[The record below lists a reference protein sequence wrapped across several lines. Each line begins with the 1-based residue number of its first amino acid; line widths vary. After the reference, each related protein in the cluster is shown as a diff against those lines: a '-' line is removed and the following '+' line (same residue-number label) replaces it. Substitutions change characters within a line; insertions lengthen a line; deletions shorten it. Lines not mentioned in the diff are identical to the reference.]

1 MSVPP
6 ESPSDH
12 NEAAPE
18 EEFQSNTHHPAAPSD
33 ELFDIT
39 TTVDPSY
46 IISLIR
52 KLLPANV
59 KHGEICGITTS
70 SLPENGGNPSR
81 SIDESETM
89 KNVESSVEQ
98 SVDDKFDCQNKHE
111 DVASGEEAWEEF
123 GCILW
128 DLAASRT
135 HVEFMKYSRKNP
147 NQESRVPEM
156 KTVQHEQMSY
166 QVELCKQLMKLM
178 TVALMLGPMFRG
190 MIKFYEQVEN
200 FVLEVLLATLM
211 VSKSARITEICLGII
226 GNLACH
232 DVSRRKITSTN
243 GLIGVV
249 LQQLFLDDTPCL
261 CEACRLITLFLPSD
275 ESVFLVEA
283 LQSEHILCRILWIV
297 ENTLN
302 IQLLEKS
309 ISLLLAI
316 AESKQDVV
324 AILLPPLIKLG
335 LPGILVDLLSVEIS
349 KLIEERSPERYSI
362 LDLILQTVEALS
374 VIDDYSQE
382 ICSNKEFFQLLVQL
396 IKHPD
401 KAEFANCC
409 VTSSVLTANILTDA
423 TDLALEISQDMLFLQ
438 CLLDL
443 FPYAS
448 DDIEARSAIWSIL
461 ARLLVQIQKTDMSP
475 SNLHQQVSVLTS
487 KSEAVEDELLN
498 YNFDDSSEV
507 HRSSSKLKA
516 RTCALN
522 GIVEILSRWRALEDH
537 MKGTLSMEE
546 CYVNERD
553 VDKMLHYCCKYTK
566 GNTEKRVQDI
576 RLKGSVENVRL
587 TDVVEVVQCTNVGL
601 LEYP

>member
-18 EEFQSNTHHPAAPSD
+18 EEFQRNTHHPAAPSD

-59 KHGEICGITTS
+59 KHEEICGITAS

-89 KNVESSVEQ
+89 KNVENSVEQ

-111 DVASGEEAWEEF
+111 DVSTGEEAWEEF

-135 HVEFMKYSRKNP
+135 HVEFM
-147 NQESRVPEM
+147 
-156 KTVQHEQMSY
+156 
-166 QVELCKQLMKLM
+166 
-178 TVALMLGPMFRG
+178 
-190 MIKFYEQVEN
+190 VEN

-275 ESVFLVEA
+275 ESVFLAEA

-409 VTSSVLTANILTDA
+409 VTASVLTANILTDA

-438 CLLDL
+438 GLLDL
-443 FPYAS
+443 FPFAS

-461 ARLLVQIQKTDMSP
+461 ARLLVRIQKTDMSP
-475 SNLHQQVSVLTS
+475 SNLHQQVLVLTS
-487 KSEAVEDELLN
+487 KSEVVEDELLN
-498 YNFDDSSEV
+498 YNFDDSSED

-522 GIVEILSRWRALEDH
+522 GIVEILSRWRALDDH

-566 GNTEKRVQDI
+566 STAEELMNAWCLGVITDNYRTVLGGILATQFCCMVLC
-576 RLKGSVENVRL
+576 RLGCSLVERKNMEFAIQYSSSVVCTSTRL
-587 TDVVEVVQCTNVGL
+587 MYRGQT
-601 LEYP
+601 